1 MNATPAAPPTGGVEA
16 GTDLLEWKEEYR
28 MGIADIDR
36 SHRELIGIINDIY
49 HSLGGRADRES
60 VQSFL
65 DQVYVLASDEFYCE
79 EQLMKELRFEGFDEH
94 RAAHEQMLRDIRD
107 LADNFDPDA
116 GSAGSGRALGEQ
128 LGSWFGTHFRTFDA
142 RLHKLLRG
150 G

>member
-1 MNATPAAPPTGGVEA
+1 MNASPGAPPARGEEP

-36 SHRELIGIINDIY
+36 SHQELIGIINDIY

-79 EQLMKELRFEGFDEH
+79 EQLMKELRYEGLEEH
-94 RAAHEQMLRDIRD
+94 RAAHEQMLRDIRH
-107 LADNFDPDA
+107 LADHVDPWAEDA
-116 GSAGSGRALGEQ
+116 GGGRALGEQ
-128 LGSWFGTHFRTFDA
+128 LGSWFGAHFRTFDA

>member
-1 MNATPAAPPTGGVEA
+1 MNASPAPPPA
-16 GTDLLEWKEEYR
+16 RDDAPGTELLEWREEYR

-36 SHRELIGIINDIY
+36 SHRELIDIINDIY
-49 HSLGGRADRES
+49 HSLGGRPDRES
-60 VQSFL
+60 LQSFL
-65 DQVYVLASDEFYCE
+65 DQVYVLAADEFYCE
-79 EQLMKELRFEGFDEH
+79 EQLMKELRYEGFDEH

-107 LADNFDPDA
+107 LADHFDP
-116 GSAGSGRALGEQ
+116 GVEGAGSGRALGEQ